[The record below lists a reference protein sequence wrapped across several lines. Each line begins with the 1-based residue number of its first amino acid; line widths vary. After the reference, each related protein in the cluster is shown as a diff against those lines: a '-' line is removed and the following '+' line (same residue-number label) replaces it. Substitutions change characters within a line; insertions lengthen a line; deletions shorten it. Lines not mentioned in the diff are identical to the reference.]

1 MRKEPQCVDPLG
13 FAVPREEFFI
23 ESYVA
28 FRIDASCG
36 STWSPLDGAVDGFVL
51 EVFVDV
57 AAVAGDPCSGVQ
69 LSTYRPRGSE
79 GSEKRY
85 IDG

>member
-1 MRKEPQCVDPLG
+1 MASWMVRGDRVCAKNHPLG

-28 FRIDASCG
+28 FRINASCG
-36 STWSPLDGAVDGFVL
+36 LFWGPLDGEVDGLVL

-57 AAVAGDPCSGVQ
+57 ADIAGAS
-69 LSTYRPRGSE
+69 YH
-79 GSEKRY
+79 
-85 IDG
+85 

>member
-1 MRKEPQCVDPLG
+1 MREEPQCVDPLG
-13 FAVPREEFFI
+13 FTVPREEFFI

-51 EVFVDV
+51 EVFIDV
-57 AAVAGDPCSGVQ
+57 AAIAGDPCFWGLAVYVPPEGV
-69 LSTYRPRGSE
+69 RWVRE
-79 GSEKRY
+79 E
-85 IDG
+85 IH